1 MFDEFTVTKSEFV
14 KHFLCFYMK
23 KVISLNF
30 AIFIF
35 ANVLLG
41 VSTNCSCVGA
51 FPRREGGIQVLAGP
65 ALYSQTIGI
74 HIENSLAGKAG
85 WKNSAKSGLREF
97 TLMEK
102 YTQLLLIK
110 RI

>member
-1 MFDEFTVTKSEFV
+1 MNSLSPKVSLSNT
-14 KHFLCFYMK
+14 FYVFYTK

-51 FPRREGGIQVLAGP
+51 FPRRESGIQVLVGL
-65 ALYSQTIGI
+65 ALCSQTVKI
-74 HIENSLAGKAG
+74 HIENPLAGEAG
-85 WKNSAKSGLREF
+85 
-97 TLMEK
+97 
-102 YTQLLLIK
+102 
-110 RI
+110 